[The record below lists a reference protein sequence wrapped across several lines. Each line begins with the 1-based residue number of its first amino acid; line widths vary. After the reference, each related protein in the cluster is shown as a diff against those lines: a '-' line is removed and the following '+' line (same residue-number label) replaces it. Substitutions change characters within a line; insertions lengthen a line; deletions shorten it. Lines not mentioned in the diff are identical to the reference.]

1 MSSLSKKL
9 NDYLLLR
16 RGLGFKLS
24 DPGRLLPRFLA
35 FLKEHKSSHITTELA
50 VKWATKPGKSQPSTW
65 AQRLGMVRLFAEYV
79 KGWDPQTEIPP
90 KKILP
95 NQYHRKQPYIYTDKE
110 VIQLMEAAKRLP
122 STFRDVKNLRSL
134 TYSTL
139 FGLLV
144 VTGMRIKSEAL
155 SLNREDVDLKEN
167 VITIHGT
174 KFGKTR
180 LIPIHKTTSNA
191 LQCYARFRD
200 QIFPNPK
207 TSSFFVSQ
215 GGKRLGYYGTLYT
228 FTHLSRE
235 IGLRGQSD
243 SHGPRMHD
251 FRHRF
256 AVQTLICWYRSGIDV
271 DRHILE
277 LSTYLGH
284 VKVSDTYWYLSMVPE
299 LLKLVTARLEKKEK
313 NHNENI

>member
-16 RGLGFKLS
+16 RGLGFKLNEE
-24 DPGRLLPRFLA
+24 GRLLPRFLS
-35 FLKEHKSSHITTELA
+35 FLKEHNSSHITTELA
-50 VKWATKPGKSQPSTW
+50 VKWATKPSKSQPSTW

-79 KGWDPQTEIPP
+79 KGWDPRTEIPP

-95 NQYHRKQPYIYTDKE
+95 TQYHRKQPYIYSDKE
-110 VIQLMEAAKRLP
+110 IGQLLEAARQLP
-122 STFRDVKNLRSL
+122 STFRVGNLRAL

-139 FGLLV
+139 FGLLT
-144 VTGMRIKSEAL
+144 VTGMRVRSEAL
-155 SLNREDVDLKEN
+155 SLNREDVDLKNN

-174 KFGKTR
+174 KFGKSR
-180 LIPIHKTTSNA
+180 LVPIHETTSAA
-191 LQCYARFRD
+191 LLRYVKVRD
-200 QIFPNPK
+200 RIFPNPK
-207 TSSFFVSQ
+207 SSSFFVSP
-215 GGKRLGYYGTLYT
+215 GGNRLGYDGTLWT

-235 IGLRGQSD
+235 IGLRKPSD

-256 AVQTLICWYRSGIDV
+256 AVQTLIRWYRSGVDV

-313 NHNENI
+313 NRNENI